1 MRQLA
6 DTRGYRI
13 AKLEIY
19 RIVTMATLQD
29 AWTKKSPGGLA
40 GWRGYGSGTA
50 TLSGDQL
57 NSRMNSPIFG
67 QIVSRQRRPE
77 KMP

>member
-1 MRQLA
+1 MMSGVDKSSGNA
-6 DTRGYRI
+6 KKNAAGI
-13 AKLEIY
+13 AAFL
-19 RIVTMATLQD
+19 
-29 AWTKKSPGGLA
+29 GGA
-40 GWRGYGSGTA
+40 EKA
-50 TLSGDQL
+50 QP